1 MTFIVGIKCKPA
13 FKEIL
18 NKEMW
23 APQPNARLTTPNA
36 SLLDIGFIEPTLP
49 HKAVAVFLEQIKEA
63 MALLLS

>member
-1 MTFIVGIKCKPA
+1 MIVGIKCKPP

-23 APQPNARLTTPNA
+23 APQPNARLTTPDA
-36 SLLDIGFIEPTLP
+36 SLLDVEFIGPTFR
-49 HKAVAVFLEQIKEA
+49 HKAVAVFLEQIKEI